1 MILQTDNLLAGYFHD
16 LLMSFSWKI
25 QWFCVLVAA
34 LLTLL
39 HIFTAYG
46 LQILFHSDTRTD
58 TMKFMLQELQTNIN
72 LESSSKFDLI
82 TVISPSSGSGEVQIL

>member
-16 LLMSFSWKI
+16 LLMSFFWKI

-39 HIFTAYG
+39 DIFTAYG
-46 LQILFHSDTRTD
+46 LQIIVSQRYMHGYYEVYVTRATD
-58 TMKFMLQELQTNIN
+58 QHQ
-72 LESSSKFDLI
+72 S
-82 TVISPSSGSGEVQIL
+82 